1 MAAPPP
7 PLLELL
13 SNEYLLL
20 ATTPYLLPHELYA
33 LSRTSRSFHSLLTH
47 SRSVYRHLHRPP
59 LRMLSLAPII
69 RDVKTL
75 VLDGAAVT
83 VDDLHRL
90 LAAPYRIA
98 LLSLRACNA
107 INQRQL
113 MLLLQYL
120 FRPDRAPDATSLR
133 GIYLFG
139 APSDEGNPGNIVT
152 QPGWTWRAEC
162 AWDPAWASTLRA
174 CEGAC
179 VFDAA
184 LCGGC
189 DGAAVALVRL
199 AGGCAGCGGGGG
211 GAAET
216 GEGGKGIVLVP
227 PVPLTSSDVRVACRG
242 GATGTVMRCG
252 ECLERRHC
260 SLCRTWWCASC
271 VADSAGG
278 GKPPCVSVDCYE
290 CGPVC
295 AACADSTARVCRG
308 CRGGYCLQH
317 NDGSDDLQCEW
328 CNASERRTREFS
340 RNTVNAAHAH
350 ALTGQLDAIR
360 ATVASRHFRDEV
372 IVRNR
377 CLMTS

>member
-278 GKPPCVSVDCYE
+278 GKVRGHAMEWSEGGIDAVRS
-290 CGPVC
+290 
-295 AACADSTARVCRG
+295 AAPMRLGRLLRVRARV
-308 CRGGYCLQH
+308 
-317 NDGSDDLQCEW
+317 
-328 CNASERRTREFS
+328 RRLRRLDCTRVPWLPW
-340 RNTVNAAHAH
+340 R
-350 ALTGQLDAIR
+350 LLP
-360 ATVASRHFRDEV
+360 ATVRVPRPRRASAGVVHVLSSVPCPRPAQYCTDKF
-372 IVRNR
+372 
-377 CLMTS
+377 LPAMTAPTICR